1 MGQPRIFS
9 IIDKACYDYK
19 MIEEGDRILVG
30 ASGGKDSTA
39 LIEYLYNR
47 KKRLNSN
54 FVFEC
59 VFIKTEFGKPLPPNI
74 LSCFEKWN
82 IVLKTIDIDIEERSR
97 EDKKLGCYWCSTQR
111 RTELLK
117 YAIEAT
123 VNSYSPYSNFKMF
136 RKLFSNENFQRDFYN
151 RAEELLESNLSYEN
165 ACKVVDE
172 MVKQVEPYKLN
183 SNKRWGLYMWGYEVN
198 GINKAGL
205 ELTFSGMYAI

>member
-117 YAIEAT
+117 YAIDNNFNKIFIYKKLT
-123 VNSYSPYSNFKMF
+123 QQNSKDYF
-136 RKLFSNENFQRDFYN
+136 
-151 RAEELLESNLSYEN
+151 NLSSISFSPMPILGRG
-165 ACKVVDE
+165 ASCI
-172 MVKQVEPYKLN
+172 YKHPSL
-183 SNKRWGLYMWGYEVN
+183 SYITKKGTPLGLS
-198 GINKAGL
+198 A
-205 ELTFSGMYAI
+205 